1 MGFRLAVIG
10 FLALALASPAAA
22 ATKSQ
27 AERDAATARN
37 GVTDAFKRGQ
47 LDAPSAARYRGS
59 VNRAIALWRK
69 LPGSRAANLAGAL
82 HDVAVLAGR
91 YDAPRAL
98 TAFTTLDANTE
109 YFGTKAAPAGSL
121 DIEDADGV
129 VYRYFPGHGFQFHPL
144 ANFSRL
150 NADAVR
156 DDTGATA
163 TLAQALIARAVP
175 TGTGL
180 AWEYLFPFGGG
191 KAPWTSGM
199 AQAAGA
205 QAFSRASTSLA
216 DPTYLDT
223 AAQAFRAG
231 QALTRR
237 LPAGPWVRLYSFSS
251 LAVLNAQLQTALS
264 VGEYATVSGD
274 PTAVLFADQLRT
286 AAATMLPQFDT
297 GAWSRYALGGADA
310 DVHYH
315 TYVVSLLERLSQL
328 DDTRPEWAEYA
339 ATFDA
344 YLYEPPEVTAVSTIK
359 VVYPLPKDGFRDR
372 VSVTFDLSK
381 TASVRLAIAGE
392 GRPAYLSRG
401 RHTLTWDPGT
411 RRPQLYAA
419 KLIATTNGNTAELPV
434 GPVEVRRDVD
444 APDMTA
450 ALAGRRLSWEAVDD
464 GTPWVRLQLRFANG
478 AGRKNVDL
486 GKRAL
491 NGSTTVA
498 VPTGRWGATLTAADS
513 SGNAV
518 TLPLG
523 AVG

>member
-10 FLALALASPAAA
+10 SLALALASPAAA

-59 VNRAIALWRK
+59 VNRAITLWRR
-69 LPGSRAANLAGAL
+69 LPGSRASNLAGAL
-82 HDVAVLAGR
+82 HDVAALTGR

-98 TAFTTLDANTE
+98 TAFTTLDANTD
-109 YFGTKAAPAGSL
+109 YFGTKATPAATL

-156 DDTGATA
+156 DDLDATT
-163 TLAQALIARAVP
+163 TLAEALLARAVP
-175 TGTGL
+175 TKNGL
-180 AWEYLFPFGGG
+180 TWEYLFPFGGG
-191 KAPWTSGM
+191 RAPWTSGM
-199 AQAAGA
+199 AQAAAA
-205 QAFSRASTSLA
+205 QAFSRVATALA
-216 DPTYLDT
+216 DQTYVDT
-223 AAQAFRAG
+223 AAQAFHASQSLSRP
-231 QALTRR
+231 Q
-237 LPAGPWVRLYSFSS
+237 PAAPLVRLYSLSS
-251 LAVLNAQLQTALS
+251 KAVLNAQLQTALS
-264 VGEYATVSGD
+264 VSEYATVSGD
-274 PTAVLFADQLRT
+274 PTAVLYAEQLKT
-286 AAATMLPQFDT
+286 AAASMLPQFDT

-310 DVHYH
+310 DLHYH
-315 TYVVSLLERLSQL
+315 TYVVSLLTRLAQL
-328 DDTRPEWAEYA
+328 DDTRSQWLDYA
-339 ATFDA
+339 TLFDA
-344 YLYEPPEVTAVSTIK
+344 YISEPAEVTPVSTVK

-372 VSVTFDLSK
+372 ASVTFVLSK

-392 GRPAYLSRG
+392 GKPVYLTRG

-419 KLIATTNGNTAELPV
+419 KLIATANGTKAEFPV

-444 APDMTA
+444 PPEVTA
-450 ALAGRRLSWEAVDD
+450 ALAGRRLSWEALDEE
-464 GTPWVRLQLRFANG
+464 TPWVRLQVRFSNG
-478 AGRKNVDL
+478 AGERKVDL
-486 GKRAL
+486 GKRSL
-491 NGSTTVA
+491 TGSTTVT
-498 VPTGRWGATLTAADS
+498 VPSGRWGTTLTAADS
-513 SGNAV
+513 SGNTV